1 MLKIHTLKPKPLTLL
16 RLTTA
21 FYFIVLI
28 LSLFECIREKER
40 GLRHIHARACGCQG
54 TKSWRQIFPFRLR
67 QGLSFYKD
75 EACKD
80 MRTTCAGSRRY
91 FPTLRCL
98 CVDWNCP
105 TRESYCPDWPA
116 RPPCAEFPGCRRSP
130 PSKPAQLTS
139 SRLFWMS
146 FLHCTLVLLS
156 RVAPFRCPAGPSQV
170 GHGSRSLKKD
180 ENVLGTGSR
189 VMVI

>member
-40 GLRHIHARACGCQG
+40 GRGFRHIHARARGCQG
-54 TKSWRQIFPFRLR
+54 TKSWRQISPFCLR

-91 FPTLRCL
+91 FPPPRCL
-98 CVDWNCP
+98 CGDWNCP

-116 RPPCAEFPGCRRSP
+116 RPPCAEFPGCQRSP
-130 PSKPAQLTS
+130 PSEPAQLTS
-139 SRLFWMS
+139 SRLFCMS
-146 FLHCTLVLLS
+146 FLHCTLLLLS

-170 GHGSRSLKKD
+170 GH
-180 ENVLGTGSR
+180 TWQQ
-189 VMVI
+189 IT